1 MTAKE
6 KAKDLFYKF
15 RPLAYKDEREVGSC
29 KIIKEMEIAKQCALL
44 AVKEILETIPYINNT
59 QEECNKRLYYIEVSE
74 EISKL

>member
-44 AVKEILETIPYINNT
+44 AVKEILETIHCINNT

-74 EISKL
+74 ELNKL

>member
-1 MTAKE
+1 MKAKE

-59 QEECNKRLYYIEVSE
+59 QEECNKRLYYIEVLE
-74 EISKL
+74 ELNKL